1 MYGIECSNS
10 PFVLIYPLSA
20 RQLYT
25 FPKDQSCKQAGLFL
39 SQHLYM
45 LSGAEL
51 LKQTEDGLPPGS
63 LSLCYNERAVWF
75 QQPSHAVIS
84 YINPRGSVQIS
95 S

>member
-1 MYGIECSNS
+1 M
-10 PFVLIYPLSA
+10 
-20 RQLYT
+20 
-25 FPKDQSCKQAGLFL
+25 PKDQSYNQAGLFL

-75 QQPSHAVIS
+75 QQP
-84 YINPRGSVQIS
+84 PML
-95 S
+95 

>member
-1 MYGIECSNS
+1 MEFQNKDNDLIETLTL
-10 PFVLIYPLSA
+10 FVWFFFTSSLM
-20 RQLYT
+20 
-25 FPKDQSCKQAGLFL
+25 PKDQSCKQAGLFL

-84 YINPRGSVQIS
+84 YIKKKKTR
-95 S
+95 